1 MDPSLQ
7 LDIILA
13 SEINN
18 GSRVALERV
27 VRRHLAA
34 VYGYVLHRLGPGK
47 DELAARITSDAFDDA
62 MRGMRRYPRGEK
74 TVPMRHWL
82 LRLASRRIAR
92 LKLKKPRHSDRVD
105 ATGGDLRELQEAVAE
120 LKGKQ
125 GAALALALFD
135 EMPPEEIASALGVS
149 RKAAMRSLRQA
160 LRHLGKG
167 HLNQPGDWSLDG

>member
-1 MDPSLQ
+1 MDPTLQ
-7 LDIILA
+7 LDIALA
-13 SEINN
+13 NEINN
-18 GSRVALERV
+18 GNRVALERV
-27 VRRHLAA
+27 VRRHLAP

-62 MRGMRRYPRGEK
+62 MRGMRRYHRGEK
-74 TVPMRHWL
+74 TLPMRHWL

-105 ATGGDLRELQEAVAE
+105 GTGDDLGELQEAVAE

-149 RKAAMRSLRQA
+149 RRAAMRSLRQA
-160 LRHLGKG
+160 LRHLGRT
-167 HLNQPGDWSLDG
+167 HSTQPEDWSLDG

>member
-7 LDIILA
+7 LDIALA
-13 SEINN
+13 NEVNN
-18 GSRVALERV
+18 GSRAALERV
-27 VRRHLAA
+27 VRRHLAP

-47 DELAARITSDAFDDA
+47 DELAARITSDTFDEA

-105 ATGGDLRELQEAVAE
+105 GAGDDLRELQEAVAE

-125 GAALALALFD
+125 GAAVALALFD

-160 LRHLGKG
+160 LRHLGRAYFT
-167 HLNQPGDWSLDG
+167 QSEDWSLDG